1 MYHESRSGPSAAVRL
16 DTLCA
21 IRVRLRIWSG
31 NPRDRSGG
39 GAGARMTRTFRTPRG
54 RTMGATLDAK
64 GLNCPMPLIRTRLAL
79 KAVAVGETLTVWAT
93 DPTSYV
99 DIRLFC
105 ETTDQELVSAEEE
118 EAGVYTY
125 VIRKGAE
132 F

>member
-1 MYHESRSGPSAAVRL
+1 MNGSCTAAARS
-16 DTLCA
+16 TL
-21 IRVRLRIWSG
+21 RQ
-31 NPRDRSGG
+31 P
-39 GAGARMTRTFRTPRG
+39 GAPRG
-54 RTMGATLDAK
+54 RKMGTTLDAK

-79 KAVAVGETLTVWAT
+79 KAVAVGETLTVRAT
-93 DPTSYV
+93 DPTSYI

-118 EAGVYTY
+118 EGVYTY

>member
-1 MYHESRSGPSAAVRL
+1 MGVAAGGEAREW
-16 DTLCA
+16 TL
-21 IRVRLRIWSG
+21 RRLRRRMEA
-31 NPRDRSGG
+31 RDEQYEKCGV
-39 GAGARMTRTFRTPRG
+39 GAPRG
-54 RTMGATLDAK
+54 REMGATLDAR

-93 DPTSYV
+93 DPTSYI

-118 EAGVYTY
+118 EEGVYTY